1 MKRTSKRLAIA
12 ASLFVVASL
21 FAYPRQASADGFSFS
36 LNSGGTYVGVDL
48 GDRGPGLVI
57 DTLPPPPPFRGYM
70 PPPPRFGHV
79 PPPPHYGYPVYRPYY
94 PPHFRPAPPPA
105 RPLPAGP
112 RPVTPA
118 PRPGVKPGGPGPGP
132 HHVAAP
138 NGRVITPRPSTPAHG
153 GRPGGPVHA
162 APPRR

>member
-1 MKRTSKRLAIA
+1 MKRMSKRLAIA

-57 DTLPPPPPFRGYM
+57 DTLPPPPPFYGYM

-105 RPLPAGP
+105 RPGHAGP
-112 RPVTPA
+112 RPVFPA
-118 PRPGVKPGGPGPGP
+118 PHPGVKPGG
-132 HHVAAP
+132 HAP
-138 NGRVITPRPSTPAHG
+138 SHRPVPPPNDRVVKPRPSTPAHG
-153 GRPGGPVHA
+153 PHPGGPINA